1 LGIYPLISD
10 LKVTVIQ
17 VMKLTYYIL
26 PVLFNLL
33 VVQASFAH
41 DPFAELDREIERL
54 AVDDSTEF
62 DQWYAAQIKEFNQWQ
77 QAYLVDWDKKQ
88 KTSIK
93 KWGDTKIPS
102 PDVVVV
108 YDEQHNARTVVDLE
122 KGEITV
128 SYLPSEEEEKAEAAV
143 VEAEIVNAVIEK
155 NAKLFEDVGVTQPK
169 KAKPT
174 MIFVEE
180 IKLEPKTFEEVKKE
194 IEAQT
199 ERQMSQLDIFA
210 AEKSAVLSEQKQE
223 KVIVQQKQQ
232 MVKQKEKRID
242 AVKQE
247 LAQQEKKLKKQ
258 PQKIVEYNV
267 KIPKSSLANRANQ
280 YLPAIQQESA
290 KRELPPALV
299 LAIMHEESHFNPKA
313 KSHVPAYGLMQIVPT
328 TAGHDVN
335 KLYRGKDKPMRAND
349 LYDPNLNIETGTAYL
364 KILQSRYLK
373 GIKDSQSATYS
384 VIAAYN
390 TGSGNVA
397 KAFGERHVSSA
408 IKKINTMSSAE
419 VYQHLINH
427 LPYNET
433 RNYLKKVSERM
444 KTYDSQ

>member
-1 LGIYPLISD
+1 
-10 LKVTVIQ
+10 
-17 VMKLTYYIL
+17 MKLTYYIL

-54 AVDDSTEF
+54 AVDDSIEF

-143 VEAEIVNAVIEK
+143 VKAEIVNAVIEK

-174 MIFVEE
+174 MVFVEE

-349 LYDPNLNIETGTAYL
+349 LYDPNLNIETGTVYL

>member
-1 LGIYPLISD
+1 
-10 LKVTVIQ
+10 
-17 VMKLTYYIL
+17 MKLKYCAL
-26 PVLFNLL
+26 AALLNLI
-33 VVQASFAH
+33 VMQPSFAN
-41 DPFAELDREIERL
+41 DPFAELDQEIEQL
-54 AVDDSTEF
+54 TADDTDEF
-62 DQWYAAQIKEFNQWQ
+62 EQWYAAQIQEFNQWQ
-77 QAYLVDWDKKQ
+77 QAYLADWDKKQ
-88 KTSIK
+88 KASIQ

-128 SYLPSEEEEKAEAAV
+128 SYLPPAEEEKAEAPV
-143 VEAEIVNAVIEK
+143 VEAEVVNAVIEK
-155 NAKLFEDVGVTQPK
+155 NAKVFEEVGVTQPK
-169 KAKPT
+169 KAEPT
-174 MIFVEE
+174 MVFVEE
-180 IKLEPKTFEEVKKE
+180 IKVEPKTFEEVKKE

-223 KVIVQQKQQ
+223 QVIVQQKQQ
-232 MVKQKEKRID
+232 MVKLEEKRIA

-247 LAQQEKKLKKQ
+247 LAQQEKQLKQQ
-258 PQKIVEYNV
+258 PKKIVEYKV

-373 GIKDSQSATYS
+373 GIKDPQSATYS

-397 KAFGERHVSSA
+397 KAFGERRVSSA
-408 IKKINTMSSAE
+408 IKKINTMSSDE
-419 VYQHLINH
+419 VYEHLIKN

-433 RNYLKKVSERM
+433 RKYLKKVNDRM
-444 KTYDSQ
+444 KTYHAQSNSII

>member
-1 LGIYPLISD
+1 
-10 LKVTVIQ
+10 
-17 VMKLTYYIL
+17 MKLKYCAL
-26 PVLFNLL
+26 AALLNLI
-33 VVQASFAH
+33 VMQPSFAN
-41 DPFAELDREIERL
+41 DPFAELDQEIEQL
-54 AVDDSTEF
+54 TADDTDEF
-62 DQWYAAQIKEFNQWQ
+62 EQWYAAQIQEFNQWQ
-77 QAYLVDWDKKQ
+77 QAYLADWDKKQ
-88 KTSIK
+88 KASIQ

-128 SYLPSEEEEKAEAAV
+128 SYLPPAEEGKAEAPV
-143 VEAEIVNAVIEK
+143 VEAEVVNAVIEK
-155 NAKLFEDVGVTQPK
+155 NAKVFEEVGVIQPK
-169 KAKPT
+169 KAEPT
-174 MIFVEE
+174 MVFVEE
-180 IKLEPKTFEEVKKE
+180 IKVEPKTFEEVKKE

-223 KVIVQQKQQ
+223 QVIVQQKQQ
-232 MVKQKEKRID
+232 MVKLEEKRIA

-247 LAQQEKKLKKQ
+247 LALQEKQLKQQ
-258 PQKIVEYNV
+258 PKKIVEYKV

-335 KLYRGKDKPMRAND
+335 KLYRGKDKPMKAND

-364 KILQSRYLK
+364 KILQ
-373 GIKDSQSATYS
+373 
-384 VIAAYN
+384 
-390 TGSGNVA
+390 
-397 KAFGERHVSSA
+397 
-408 IKKINTMSSAE
+408 
-419 VYQHLINH
+419 
-427 LPYNET
+427 
-433 RNYLKKVSERM
+433 
-444 KTYDSQ
+444 

>member
-1 LGIYPLISD
+1 MAASLLSGLG
-10 LKVTVIQ
+10 Q
-17 VMKLTYYIL
+17 
-26 PVLFNLL
+26 
-33 VVQASFAH
+33 
-41 DPFAELDREIERL
+41 
-54 AVDDSTEF
+54 
-62 DQWYAAQIKEFNQWQ
+62 
-77 QAYLVDWDKKQ
+77 KQ
-88 KTSIK
+88 KASIQ

-128 SYLPSEEEEKAEAAV
+128 SYLPPAEEEKAEAPI
-143 VEAEIVNAVIEK
+143 VEAEVVNAVIEK
-155 NAKLFEDVGVTQPK
+155 NAKVFEEVGVTQPK
-169 KAKPT
+169 KAEPT
-174 MIFVEE
+174 MVFVEE
-180 IKLEPKTFEEVKKE
+180 IKVEPKTFEEVKKE

-223 KVIVQQKQQ
+223 QVIVQQKQQ
-232 MVKQKEKRID
+232 MVKLEEKRIA

-247 LAQQEKKLKKQ
+247 LAQQEKQLKQQ
-258 PQKIVEYNV
+258 PKKIVEYKV

-373 GIKDSQSATYS
+373 GIKDPQSATYS

-390 TGSGNVA
+390 TGSGNA
-397 KAFGERHVSSA
+397 QS
-408 IKKINTMSSAE
+408 IW
-419 VYQHLINH
+419 
-427 LPYNET
+427 
-433 RNYLKKVSERM
+433 
-444 KTYDSQ
+444 

>member
-1 LGIYPLISD
+1 
-10 LKVTVIQ
+10 
-17 VMKLTYYIL
+17 MKLKYCAL
-26 PVLFNLL
+26 AALLNLI
-33 VVQASFAH
+33 VMQPSFAN
-41 DPFAELDREIERL
+41 DPFAELDQEIEQL
-54 AVDDSTEF
+54 TADDTDEF
-62 DQWYAAQIKEFNQWQ
+62 EQWYAAQIQEFNQWQ
-77 QAYLVDWDKKQ
+77 QAYLADWDKKQ
-88 KTSIK
+88 KASIQ

-128 SYLPSEEEEKAEAAV
+128 SYLPPAEEEKAEAPV
-143 VEAEIVNAVIEK
+143 VEAEVVNAVIEK
-155 NAKLFEDVGVTQPK
+155 NAKVFEEVGVTQPK
-169 KAKPT
+169 KAEPT
-174 MIFVEE
+174 MVFVEE
-180 IKLEPKTFEEVKKE
+180 IKVEPKTFEDVKKE

-223 KVIVQQKQQ
+223 QVIVQQKQQ
-232 MVKQKEKRID
+232 MVKLEEKRIA

-247 LAQQEKKLKKQ
+247 LALQEKQLKQQ
-258 PQKIVEYNV
+258 PKKIVEYKV

-373 GIKDSQSATYS
+373 GIKDPQSATYS

-390 TGSGNVA
+390 TGSGNVV
-397 KAFGERHVSSA
+397 KHLVSDVFLVRLRKS
-408 IKKINTMSSAE
+408 I
-419 VYQHLINH
+419 
-427 LPYNET
+427 P
-433 RNYLKKVSERM
+433 
-444 KTYDSQ
+444 

>member
-1 LGIYPLISD
+1 
-10 LKVTVIQ
+10 
-17 VMKLTYYIL
+17 MKLKYCAL
-26 PVLFNLL
+26 AALLNLI
-33 VVQASFAH
+33 VMQPSFAN
-41 DPFAELDREIERL
+41 DPFAELDQEIEQL
-54 AVDDSTEF
+54 TADDTDEF
-62 DQWYAAQIKEFNQWQ
+62 EQWYAAQIQEFNQWQ
-77 QAYLVDWDKKQ
+77 QAYLADWDKKQ
-88 KTSIK
+88 KASIQ

-128 SYLPSEEEEKAEAAV
+128 SYLPPAEEEKAEAPV
-143 VEAEIVNAVIEK
+143 VEAEVVNAVIEK
-155 NAKLFEDVGVTQPK
+155 NAKVFEEVGVTQPK
-169 KAKPT
+169 KAEPT
-174 MIFVEE
+174 MVFVEE
-180 IKLEPKTFEEVKKE
+180 IKVEPKTFEDVKKE

-223 KVIVQQKQQ
+223 QVIVQQKQQ
-232 MVKQKEKRID
+232 MVKLEEKRIA

-247 LAQQEKKLKKQ
+247 LALQEKQLKQQ
-258 PQKIVEYNV
+258 PKKIVEYKV

-373 GIKDSQSATYS
+373 GIKDPQSATYS

-390 TGSGNVA
+390 TGSGNVL
-397 KAFGERHVSSA
+397 KHLVSDVFLVRLRKS
-408 IKKINTMSSAE
+408 I
-419 VYQHLINH
+419 
-427 LPYNET
+427 P
-433 RNYLKKVSERM
+433 
-444 KTYDSQ
+444 